1 VSQISPPFRIALVAM
16 LAVCAVWFTVLRPK
30 SPAADAPL
38 PAALGT
44 TGLAKDVAAAKGA
57 ATASDAANA
66 RVQDATGGST
76 AKSAPKP
83 ATTAAAKAAAK
94 AAPKGATK
102 SSKATP
108 TDRHAAGAGKTGGV
122 EGPPAGPHAPVAGK
136 TAPAGAATRPAT
148 GATSTATA
156 TAKAAPAAT
165 PAADAAPAANPTAKA
180 APAASAK
187 TATDPSAPLL
197 RALDRNR
204 AVVLLFWNRRGSD
217 DRAARQAAQ
226 SVDRHHGR
234 VVVKVVPV
242 ASVGRY
248 TAITK
253 GVQILEAPTVLVIAP
268 GGKARAIAGLTSTPE
283 LNQAVADVLAGV
295 KSGK

>member
-1 VSQISPPFRIALVAM
+1 VSQISPPFRIALVAL

-38 PAALGT
+38 PAAPGT
-44 TGLAKDVAAAKGA
+44 TGLANDVAAAKGA

-66 RVQDATGGST
+66 RVQDATGRSA

-83 ATTAAAKAAAK
+83 AATAAPKAAAK

-102 SSKATP
+102 SSKAAST
-108 TDRHAAGAGKTGGV
+108 
-122 EGPPAGPHAPVAGK
+122 GPHSAVAGK
-136 TAPAGAATRPAT
+136 TAPAAAAKPA
-148 GATSTATA
+148 
-156 TAKAAPAAT
+156 AKAAPAA
-165 PAADAAPAANPTAKA
+165 K
-180 APAASAK
+180 AK
-187 TATDPSAPLL
+187 TDADPSAPLL
-197 RALDRNR
+197 RALDRNH
-204 AVVLLFWNRRGSD
+204 AVVLLFWNRHGSD
-217 DRAARQAAQ
+217 DRAVRQAAQ
-226 SVDRHHGR
+226 GIDRHHGR

-253 GVQILEAPTVLVIAP
+253 GVQVLEAPTVLVIAP

-295 KSGK
+295 TSGP

>member
-1 VSQISPPFRIALVAM
+1 VSQISLPFRVALIAM

-30 SPAADAPL
+30 SPAADVPL
-38 PAALGT
+38 PAAPGT

-57 ATASDAANA
+57 ATASDAANS

-76 AKSAPKP
+76 AKSALKP
-83 ATTAAAKAAAK
+83 ARTAGAKATAK
-94 AAPKGATK
+94 P
-102 SSKATP
+102 
-108 TDRHAAGAGKTGGV
+108 
-122 EGPPAGPHAPVAGK
+122 
-136 TAPAGAATRPAT
+136 
-148 GATSTATA
+148 A

-295 KSGK
+295 KSAK

>member
-1 VSQISPPFRIALVAM
+1 MSQISPPFRIALVAM

-76 AKSAPKP
+76 AKSATKP

-94 AAPKGATK
+94 AAPSATK

-136 TAPAGAATRPAT
+136 TAPAAAAKRAAT

-295 KSGK
+295 KSAK

>member
-1 VSQISPPFRIALVAM
+1 MSQISLPFRVALIAM

-38 PAALGT
+38 PAAPGT

-66 RVQDATGGST
+66 RVLDATGGSA

-83 ATTAAAKAAAK
+83 ATTAGAKATAK
-94 AAPKGATK
+94 P
-102 SSKATP
+102 
-108 TDRHAAGAGKTGGV
+108 
-122 EGPPAGPHAPVAGK
+122 
-136 TAPAGAATRPAT
+136 
-148 GATSTATA
+148 A
-156 TAKAAPAAT
+156 TAKAAPAAKPVAAAAPTAT
-165 PAADAAPAANPTAKA
+165 PAAKAAPVAKPSDKA
-180 APAASAK
+180 APAAKAK

-204 AVVLLFWNRRGSD
+204 AVVLLFWNHRGSD
-217 DRAARQAAQ
+217 DRAVRQAAQ

-283 LNQAVADVLAGV
+283 LDQAVADVLAGV